1 MYYRGRL
8 RDKASSRG
16 RNFFSNILD
25 YDGEDEIDENLS
37 SDDSEYRRDEEIEDE
52 ANESDASFPESD
64 ELSVYSQSSF
74 STISSSTPAKRK
86 SLSSCR
92 RPTTPVFLQERDV
105 PRLALPKSSDDL
117 LLPADSL
124 MPALGVYEV
133 LRHFRNILRL
143 TPFLFEDFCAAV
155 SSPDQTPLLADIH
168 VALLRAILREEE
180 AQGTMFAPLDMRD
193 TVNVHFY
200 LMDALTWPAVLRMYL
215 LSDPDYAAVLA
226 TVKEGEYPF
235 CGPRGRLAVL
245 EFLADNFLTTS
256 PARDDLVSEGVVFH
270 DDHCRSCHKLGDLL
284 CCETCPA
291 VYHLACLD
299 PPLKEVPNEDWT
311 CAICK
316 ANQVSHT
323 FLNVFGK

>member
-1 MYYRGRL
+1 M
-8 RDKASSRG
+8 
-16 RNFFSNILD
+16 
-25 YDGEDEIDENLS
+25 S

-92 RPTTPVFLQERDV
+92 RPTTPVFLQERDF
-105 PRLALPKSSDDL
+105 PRLVLPKSSDDL